1 MPWRAAGRR
10 AGFVHRDHLPVLRAA
25 GGAFTDS
32 GGGPELGG
40 ADAAERSR
48 LLAAT
53 VAALVA
59 NGALRPP
66 LGEAYPVLDPATH
79 EPLAELDRIAVPW
92 FGVLARGVHL
102 NGFVRTEAGISVW
115 LARRAAG
122 KRTFGGHLDNVVAGG
137 QGSGFTAAVTLQKE
151 CAEEA
156 AIPAELAARAV
167 CVGALGYR
175 QQDGRSLKVD
185 RLVCYDLELP
195 LDFTPRP
202 VDGEVERFELWPAA
216 EVASALRGD
225 APWKPNCALVA
236 LDFLLRR
243 GLLDRELAAAERH
256 ALWRALH
263 VL

>member
-1 MPWRAAGRR
+1 MAGRL
-10 AGFVHRDHLPVLRAA
+10 AGYVHRDRVALLRAA
-25 GGAFTDS
+25 GAAFTAD
-32 GGGPELGG
+32 GDELHLGG

-53 VAALVA
+53 AAALVS
-59 NGALRPP
+59 NGELRPP
-66 LGEAYPVLDPATH
+66 LGELYPVLDHVTQA
-79 EPLAELDRIAVPW
+79 PLAELDRIALPW

-102 NGFVRTEAGISVW
+102 NGFVRTANGICLW

-137 QGSGFTAAVTLQKE
+137 QGVGFTAAETLRKE

-156 AIPAELAARAV
+156 AIPAGLALRAV
-167 CVGALGYR
+167 RVGALGYR
-175 QQDGRSLKVD
+175 QRDGRSLKVD

-195 LDFTPRP
+195 PDFVPRP

-216 EVASALRGD
+216 EVGASLRGD

-236 LDFLLRR
+236 LDFLLRH
-243 GLLDRELAAAERH
+243 GLLDRELAAADRH

-263 VL
+263 VV